1 MSTIPVLISAGAV
14 LGKAN
19 LVQLAVMVLMEAAA
33 FRAVR
38 IVDKKFFHVSPRAV
52 RGLGRAWWG
61 RVRCC
66 PTLMKFWS
74 FKNKARPRVELKV
87 LRRH

>member
-19 LVQLAVMVLMEAAA
+19 LVQLAAMVLMEAAA

-38 IVDKKFFHVSPRAV
+38 LVDKKVFYVSPRAV
-52 RGLGRAWWG
+52 RGLGRA
-61 RVRCC
+61 
-66 PTLMKFWS
+66 
-74 FKNKARPRVELKV
+74 
-87 LRRH
+87 

>member
-19 LVQLAVMVLMEAAA
+19 LVQLTVMVLTEAAA

-38 IVDKKFFHVSPRAV
+38 IVDKKFFLVSPRAV
-52 RGLGRAWWG
+52 RGLGRG
-61 RVRCC
+61 SVGG
-66 PTLMKFWS
+66 
-74 FKNKARPRVELKV
+74 
-87 LRRH
+87 